1 MKLNHEMKAVI
12 DEVVAKPYFEQK
24 HCIRWNQNV
33 VAKDESFQRKSILR
47 QGKANFIT
55 GESNLTPDQT
65 ALLYCRHYLQMH
77 LASSR
82 YLFDVYANS
91 QFGYQSPLNPDQ
103 ITMID
108 FGCGPMTSGLALA
121 WHAQEVHNKK
131 LNVNY
136 VGIDHAP
143 AMLQLAQNF
152 SRNKQLFSQNSNFQ
166 FLAECNE
173 SQALIQCIES
183 VESHPQKSP
192 IILNFSYL
200 FASDSLEQY
209 QLAQIVNDVLKYF
222 NKRSFVILFQNPPLH
237 YLNKKWFDFK
247 NHLACEF
254 NVAQQQIQL
263 PYYEYQFLAQNK
275 ADMIKPSI
283 NLYYEIIAI

>member
-12 DEVVAKPYFEQK
+12 DEVIAKPYFQQK
-24 HCIRWNQNV
+24 DCTHWQRNV

-82 YLFDVYANS
+82 YLFDVYADS
-91 QFGYQSPLNPDQ
+91 SFSHKFPLNPAQ

-121 WHAQEVHNKK
+121 WHAQEHHNQK

-136 VGIDHAP
+136 IGIDHAP
-143 AMLQLAQNF
+143 AMLGMAQSF
-152 SRNKQLFSQNSNFQ
+152 SQNKQLFSRNSNFQ
-166 FLAECNE
+166 FLTECND
-173 SQALIQCIES
+173 SQVLIKSIEA
-183 VESHPQKSP
+183 VEDNTQKTP
-192 IILNFSYL
+192 IFLNFSYL
-200 FASDSLEQY
+200 FASDSLEQF
-209 QLAQIVNDVLKYF
+209 QLAQVVNDTLKYF
-222 NKRSFVILFQNPPLH
+222 NERSFVILFQNPPGN
-237 YLNKKWFDFK
+237 YFNKKWFDFK
-247 NHLACEF
+247 KHLAYKF
-254 NVAQQQIQL
+254 DVIQNRIKL
-263 PYYEYQFLAQNK
+263 PYYEYQFLHQNK
-275 ADMIKPSI
+275 SEIIKPI
-283 NLYYEIIAI
+283 NLYYEIMSI